1 MLAQAWREVR
11 HHPGRV
17 VATLIAIAISV
28 AFIAGASVFLGTE
41 QNALGKQGAIQFS
54 STDVVA
60 QLSYSP
66 DEMPLPA
73 AEVVEKVKKVDGVEA
88 VEPVFLAVGMLAKEG
103 KSTEQVQF
111 LSVPGESFRWSK
123 LRDGAWAQ
131 KADEITLTRQLA
143 DQFGAKV
150 GDTLEFDRA
159 PVKVVG
165 ISDDP
170 TTKLFKYAYIG
181 MEHFTSDPQN
191 FAQSYTINLK
201 DGANTDAVVTELQKV
216 IPGFEVQSAQTAQDE
231 FVSELAN
238 GIDVFRYVFGVFQ
251 FIAILVGM
259 IIIANTFTI
268 LITQRRRQ
276 IGLLRAVGA
285 SSGQVQR
292 QFFAEALVL
301 GALGSLGG
309 ILLGYVL
316 AAAGSWWT
324 GSLQFGIS
332 FPWPWLLLAFGIG
345 VVITVLAA
353 FVPIFRTTRVTPLE
367 ALQPVLN
374 ADAEKRVSR
383 IRAIVIGIL
392 FLIGAALA
400 VAAMV
405 GDKDPSLYLALGATF
420 FLTIAVLFGA
430 SLYVPT
436 LLRLLGRAISWT
448 GPTSRLAVL
457 NSARNPQRAAAT
469 AVALMLAMGL
479 IVTLQV
485 GTATIRT
492 TLVAEIEE
500 QFPVDVSVLSMG
512 SPLSEADQKTVT
524 GADNINQITTLRGG
538 PLSGSGS
545 QETPFQTAVAPDAKL
560 NKVAET
566 MPASIPDDVAYV
578 APDVLDQ
585 GQKVTVKALDGS
597 TITLTPREFN
607 DIPWGALMV
616 SESTMKKLVAEPG
629 VMGYWI
635 KVDNRDEVPAMV
647 EQILPVAMS
656 GQVALGGGAM
666 MAGLINQVLD
676 IILLVVTALLGVAV
690 VIALVGVA
698 NTLGLS
704 VIERTR
710 ESALLRALGMKRGSL
725 RYMLLIEAILLA
737 LVGTVVGLLGGTFF
751 AWLGIRGAFRT
762 LGVPT
767 DQLKFAIDPWQ
778 TLILLGVAVVC
789 AALASILPGRKAA
802 SASPTEALAV
812 D

>member
-60 QLSYSP
+60 QLNYSP

-103 KSTEQVQF
+103 KSTDQVQF

-123 LRDGAWAQ
+123 LKEGTWAQ

-143 DQFGAKV
+143 DDFGAKV
-150 GDTLEFDRA
+150 GDTLEFDRL

-181 MEHFTSDPQN
+181 MEHFTSDPKT

-201 DGANTDAVVTELQKV
+201 DGANTDAVVAELQNA
-216 IPGFEVQSAQTAQDE
+216 IPGFEVQSAKTAQDA
-231 FVSELAN
+231 FVSDLAN

-345 VVITVLAA
+345 VLITVLAA

-383 IRAIVIGIL
+383 IRAVVIGIL

-492 TLVAEIEE
+492 TLVAEIEQ
-500 QFPVDVSVLSMG
+500 QFPVDVSVVSMG
-512 SPLSEADQKTVT
+512 TPLSEADQKTVT
-524 GADNINQITTLRGG
+524 GADNIDQITTLRGG
-538 PLSGSGS
+538 TLQGSG
-545 QETPFQTAVAPDAKL
+545 QEHMFQTVLAADDKL
-560 NKVAET
+560 SKVAET

-578 APDVLDQ
+578 ATSTVEK
-585 GQKVTVKALDGS
+585 GQKVTVKGLDGS
-597 TITLTPREFN
+597 TITLTPREYN
-607 DIPWGALMV
+607 DIPYGSMMV
-616 SESTMKKLVAEPG
+616 SQSTMQKLVAEPG

-635 KVDNRDEVPAMV
+635 KVKNRDAVPAMV